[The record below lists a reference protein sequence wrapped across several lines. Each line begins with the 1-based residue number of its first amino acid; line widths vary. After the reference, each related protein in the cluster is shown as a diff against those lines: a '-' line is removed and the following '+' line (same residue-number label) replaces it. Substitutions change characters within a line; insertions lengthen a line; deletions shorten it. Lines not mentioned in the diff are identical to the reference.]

1 MGEISDQILAAIN
14 QGSADP
20 ALTSCTNTG
29 TTLPGD
35 PPCTCPTRSLPPK
48 LPCAHTKENIPRLKA
63 YILERFATSAFNMCE
78 RQKLPLINDSIPMEL
93 HVDPGSKHYA
103 VHTQSQVALHW
114 QEAVKGR
121 LDLDERLGVFR
132 RVPLNEPMVWQH
144 RMLIMPKS
152 NGEPRR
158 VVDYSGIHDAC
169 PRQTHQRD
177 DSANVR
183 DVLRE

>member
-1 MGEISDQILAAIN
+1 MGEFSDQILAAIN

-63 YILERFATSAFNMCE
+63 YIIERFATSAFNMCE

-93 HVDPGSKHYA
+93 HVDVDPGSKQYA
-103 VHTQSQVALHW
+103 VHTQAQVALHW

-121 LDLDERLGVFR
+121 LDRDERLSVFR
-132 RVPLNEPMVWQH
+132 RVPLNELW
-144 RMLIMPKS
+144 
-152 NGEPRR
+152 
-158 VVDYSGIHDAC
+158 SGSTGCSSC
-169 PRQTHQRD
+169 PSPTGSPGRW
-177 DSANVR
+177 
-183 DVLRE
+183 